1 MSKNCISEAEVAY
14 FLRTD
19 TERLGWE
26 YGVGARRLR
35 FALDVF
41 RSHHFLIILPL
52 ESKTYKAG
60 QNLKRA

>member
-52 ESKTYKAG
+52 ES
-60 QNLKRA
+60 